1 MINGIEKHCV
11 IKSGVQ
17 IDGDVYLTGESG
29 DIYKFELSE
38 PKHVKLWLWDDGA
51 ANIDTN
57 Y

>member
-51 ANIDTN
+51 ANINTN